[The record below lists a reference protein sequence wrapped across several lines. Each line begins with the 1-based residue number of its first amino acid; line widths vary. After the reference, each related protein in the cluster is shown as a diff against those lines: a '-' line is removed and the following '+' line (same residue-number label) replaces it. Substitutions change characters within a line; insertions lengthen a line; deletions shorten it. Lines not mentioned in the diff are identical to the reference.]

1 MEVSTSFGFCFNN
14 NLNSSAHPCT
24 SPTMKRGSFVVTVM
38 CLLDIGNAVAI
49 IRARAPCGF
58 KKKVERGGG
67 GGVITR
73 TSSYECTRVHYYVDL
88 MKYSEQLRQCASIV
102 WG

>member
-67 GGVITR
+67 GWFWCH
-73 TSSYECTRVHYYVDL
+73 YEDVLVRMCKSTL
-88 MKYSEQLRQCASIV
+88 LRGFDEI
-102 WG
+102 

>member
-67 GGVITR
+67 GWCH
-73 TSSYECTRVHYYVDL
+73 YEDVLVRMYKSTL
-88 MKYSEQLRQCASIV
+88 LRGFDEI
-102 WG
+102 